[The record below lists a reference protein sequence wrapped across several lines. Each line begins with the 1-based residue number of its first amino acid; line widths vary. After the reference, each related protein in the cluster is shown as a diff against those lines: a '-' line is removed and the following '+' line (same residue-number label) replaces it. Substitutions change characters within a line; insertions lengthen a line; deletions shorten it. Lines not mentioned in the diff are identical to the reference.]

1 MNLHIAVILPAPYE
15 GGVLK
20 SAVNMAKMLVIGS
33 KRRGDEVRV
42 SFGYPKGTKFRKGS
56 IESLENHGI
65 NAREFTLQI
74 MPSDLFK
81 AYDEFQEDCSRNIDK
96 TSQDVVVFNDGMSN
110 FEEAD
115 FYFIVSDNIPYSAR
129 IKKPYS
135 VVVYDYVCRYYPNIF
150 DENGWCLMDLRAG
163 ISLRANFIV
172 ATSNQ
177 TRLDVINFIGAHA
190 EKVLRVPLD
199 FDPMLDVGYFLPKE
213 VRSRNRIS
221 WATTYSQ
228 HENHFEILESI
239 ELIVSECAEPIYI
252 DVIGSVLQFSPEF
265 SGSDAHPY
273 IKSVAKKIKNS
284 PLLRKALN
292 FTGYLDDATFLTTIA
307 RSAFLLHST
316 RFDNGTYTAIEA
328 ARLGIPTLSADYAA
342 MREIDEKF
350 QLGMEFFDLN
360 GSNLSEKIKYMI
372 NNQDALRKRMPS
384 KEFLDRKTYIQ
395 AAPEFWDVIKSGLHS
410 NTF

>member
-33 KRRGDEVRV
+33 KRRGDEVKV
-42 SFGYPKGTKFRKGS
+42 TFGYPKGTKFRKGS
-56 IESLENHGI
+56 IESLRNYGI

-74 MPSDLFK
+74 MPGDLFK
-81 AYDEFQEDCSRNIDK
+81 IYDKFQENRSKNIHE
-96 TSQDVVVFNDGMSN
+96 TNQDVVVFNDGMSN

-115 FYFIVSDNIPYSAR
+115 FYLIASDNIPYPAKIR
-129 IKKPYS
+129 KPYL
-135 VVVYDYVCRYYPNIF
+135 VVVYDYVCRYYPDIF
-150 DENGWCLMDLRAG
+150 DDNGWRLMDLRAG

-177 TRLDVINFIGAHA
+177 TRSDIINFIGAHA

-199 FDPMLDVGYFLPKE
+199 FDPMLDVDYPESKAWHNK
-213 VRSRNRIS
+213 NRIS

-228 HENHFEILESI
+228 HENHLEILDAI
-239 ELIVSECAEPIYI
+239 ELILPECVDPIYI
-252 DVIGSVLQFSPEF
+252 DVIGSVFQFSPKF
-265 SGSDAHPY
+265 SGADANPY
-273 IKSVAKKIKNS
+273 IKAVAKKINDS
-284 PLLRKALN
+284 PLLRNALK
-292 FTGYLDDATFLTTIA
+292 FTGYLDDAKFLATIA
-307 RSAFLLHST
+307 QSAFLLHST

-350 QLGMEFFDLN
+350 QLGMEFFDL
-360 GSNLSEKIKYMI
+360 GGLNLAEKIRYMI
-372 NNQDALRKRMPS
+372 NNQNALRQKIPS
-384 KEFLDRKTYIQ
+384 KNILEHKTYIQ
-395 AAPEFWDVIKSGLHS
+395 AAPEFWDTIKNGLHS
-410 NTF
+410 NFM